1 MISKARTFRMLN
13 KMSAKKKYVPVKA
26 NGIKRRKSSFVRK
39 QQRLIANMD
48 DKKVEVQP
56 DEDAEAGPSVEVKF
70 AQRLAAND
78 PKVREKAVKK
88 FRKWIQ
94 GSYQSLTE
102 LDMLRLW
109 KGLHYCFWMS
119 DKPLLQEELAENI
132 SNIVHCFDV
141 ERALLFFK

>member
-1 MISKARTFRMLN
+1 MLN

-48 DKKVEVQP
+48 DQKVEVQP